1 MDKVI
6 FKQNLRKIS
15 QRERMKSMG
24 LTLDKKRKV
33 KWIGNDYGGFAIDD
47 SLLRNSPVV
56 FSFGIGE
63 DISFDI
69 GLMENYNANIYG
81 FDPTPKSIQ
90 WVENNVRNSQFHFY
104 PYGLGTF
111 NGVEKFYLPENSDY
125 VSGSIIQRSG
135 LKNAYIEVPMK
146 TFNTILSDT
155 KPSRIDILKMD
166 IEGSEFKV
174 ISDILNSKI
183 MISQIC
189 VEVHSSFFENGDE
202 MLKKFLKECRN
213 CGYELIYVSDSLN
226 ELTFIYGGSV

>member
-1 MDKVI
+1 
-6 FKQNLRKIS
+6 
-15 QRERMKSMG
+15 MG

-47 SLLRNSPVV
+47 SILRNTPVV

-81 FDPTPKSIQ
+81 FDPTLKSIQ
-90 WVENNVRNSQFHFY
+90 WVENNVRNSQFHFLS
-104 PYGLGTF
+104 YGLGTF

-146 TFNTILSDT
+146 TFDTILSDI

-202 MLKKFLKECRN
+202 VLKNFLKECRN
-213 CGYELIYVSDSLN
+213 CGYKLIYVSDSLN
-226 ELTFIYGGSV
+226 ELTFIHGGSI